1 MSSLFEDQLI
11 EIIEEKFDDNTK
23 QKILDCL
30 KDSIVPKSTIEFWI
44 FNFKVSIEIK

>member
-23 QKILDCL
+23 QRILDCL
-30 KDSIVPKSTIEFWI
+30 KYSIVPKSTIEFWI